1 MSTHGEAAR
10 DAERQRFVLVVER
23 IRKLERDIETI
34 YEEMITVVKQMEDR
48 EGVDVSIRITPAL
61 AAGFKVLEAA
71 KETPE
76 DVRLPSI
83 LRGHAETS

>member
-1 MSTHGEAAR
+1 VSTHGEAAR